1 MMYFSLVEFK
11 FDILLNNFHFSTIF
25 VEVVVFSQVFQTQ
38 GNHAII
44 DQTFGLK
51 FFMQM
56 LNLTDLNCLTVCNRH
71 FAVNVYW
78 PSGFSSII
86 IILKQL
92 RVSVGPGSRTRCRF
106 THTVINTTCKYARNK
121 G

>member
-51 FFMQM
+51 FFM
-56 LNLTDLNCLTVCNRH
+56 
-71 FAVNVYW
+71 
-78 PSGFSSII
+78 
-86 IILKQL
+86 
-92 RVSVGPGSRTRCRF
+92 
-106 THTVINTTCKYARNK
+106 
-121 G
+121 